1 MWLSELKIAVIE
13 KDTDKIN
20 SLLDNLPD
28 LKTKEESEEAIYLL
42 KEASN
47 IVHALKDETAS
58 TMRQMKKNIDF
69 LKSTQEKAPS
79 KLDLKS

>member
-47 IVHALKDETAS
+47 ILHTLKDETAS